1 MFQNPYYPPY
11 QPPAQ
16 RLQQYEQFRNPQNML
31 KCMAVTSIDEAQG
44 TMIDLDGSVT
54 VFADLSNGK
63 IYTKQ
68 IGMDGK
74 AILNTYELQRPKP
87 PAADATEE
95 RFQRIE
101 RAIAENRFA
110 QQNCCCETN
119 RNIDAVRYENS
130 QQTCEIANA
139 IHAEGEATRAL
150 INANV
155 MQDLRDRLQ
164 DEKLANSQCAQ
175 NAYLINQLQPVAKP
189 AYITCSP
196 YAANSGCC
204 GSY

>member
-16 RLQQYEQFRNPQNML
+16 RLQQYEQFRNPQNVL

-101 RAIAENRFA
+101 
-110 QQNCCCETN
+110 
-119 RNIDAVRYENS
+119 
-130 QQTCEIANA
+130 NA
-139 IHAEGEATRAL
+139 IVALKGE
-150 INANV
+150 IDNVKSSANDAGV
-155 MQDLRDRLQ
+155 RSAKARCQTG
-164 DEKLANSQCAQ
+164 
-175 NAYLINQLQPVAKP
+175 IHHLQPIRCERRMLWQLLVYGYTPKER
-189 AYITCSP
+189 CH
-196 YAANSGCC
+196 AALFS
-204 GSY
+204 

>member
-101 RAIAENRFA
+101 SAIVALKGE
-110 QQNCCCETN
+110 
-119 RNIDAVRYENS
+119 IDSVKS
-130 QQTCEIANA
+130 
-139 IHAEGEATRAL
+139 
-150 INANV
+150 NANDAGV
-155 MQDLRDRLQ
+155 RPAKGRT
-164 DEKLANSQCAQ
+164 
-175 NAYLINQLQPVAKP
+175 KP
-189 AYITCSP
+189 AAND
-196 YAANSGCC
+196 AANV
-204 GSY
+204 

>member
-16 RLQQYEQFRNPQNML
+16 RLQQYEQFRNPQNVL

-74 AILNTYELQRPKP
+74 AILNTSEP
-87 PAADATEE
+87 P
-95 RFQRIE
+95 
-101 RAIAENRFA
+101 
-110 QQNCCCETN
+110 
-119 RNIDAVRYENS
+119 S
-130 QQTCEIANA
+130 
-139 IHAEGEATRAL
+139 
-150 INANV
+150 
-155 MQDLRDRLQ
+155 
-164 DEKLANSQCAQ
+164 
-175 NAYLINQLQPVAKP
+175 
-189 AYITCSP
+189 
-196 YAANSGCC
+196 
-204 GSY
+204 

>member
-16 RLQQYEQFRNPQNML
+16 RLQQYEQFRNPQNVL

-87 PAADATEE
+87 PVADATEE

-101 RAIAENRFA
+101 
-110 QQNCCCETN
+110 
-119 RNIDAVRYENS
+119 
-130 QQTCEIANA
+130 NA
-139 IHAEGEATRAL
+139 IVALKGE
-150 INANV
+150 IDSVKSNAN
-155 MQDLRDRLQ
+155 DAGIRPAKGRT
-164 DEKLANSQCAQ
+164 
-175 NAYLINQLQPVAKP
+175 KP
-189 AYITCSP
+189 AAND
-196 YAANSGCC
+196 AANV
-204 GSY
+204 